1 MIRPAGKQDETEA
14 RLNLSEVW
22 RSSRRHRWLSIG
34 VPVAL
39 LASTAF
45 FLWWTE
51 PVYESA
57 TTIRVDQDRSGVA
70 IIEALRN
77 LSSGSK
83 ITTEME
89 ELRSRSLAE
98 EVVDSLA
105 LDVQVL
111 RPRKVPRATLFTR
124 IDSDPAQQQTRY
136 TLQRVGDG
144 VFRVQLEGG
153 ASRQLRIGEPLSVA
167 GLTFVL
173 APGAA
178 AHDRIVV
185 ERSPFALAV
194 RDVQAQL
201 DVSRPNREA
210 DIVRVRFENK
220 DRALAR
226 DVPDLM
232 ARRFI
237 ARRNNVR
244 TREARSTADFLNEQ
258 IAVLHAQLTTTEDEL
273 RAFRERF
280 GVISIQAQGE
290 AQISM
295 LADMQANRELL
306 DVDRQALASVMASLP
321 ETSPD
326 PLMPSPYRA
335 LLGFPT
341 LLRNASTAELLKTLN
356 DAESHRASLLDRRT
370 LEDPE
375 VMQLT
380 NRIRQAEEQLRN
392 IAMTYLQGVTETVLS
407 LDGTLANFS
416 SQLQQIP
423 EQELQLARLRRQTSV
438 TEELYTSLQLR
449 LKETQI
455 LAALEDPTVR
465 VVDPALAPRRPI
477 RPQVPLSLALALVG
491 GLVLGVGAATA
502 REQIDGTVQ
511 TRDDL
516 HQIGRVP
523 VLAAIPALHDRVS
536 ALERLSS
543 LNWRSSAR
551 GAASNGRSAPQL
563 LDVAALPV
571 IAEAYRSLRTNIT
584 FAQPDRVPRSL
595 VVTSP
600 ASGDGKSTTAANLA
614 ISMVQQGKSCLLI
627 DGDMRRGRLHETF
640 GGSREP
646 GLSNVLLGQ
655 LSIAEAARVTG
666 NERPALLT
674 TGTVPPNPAE
684 LLGSERMRLLMETA
698 LEQYDLVI
706 IDAPPLNIVTDAA
719 VVARHADGVLVVA
732 RAGVTEQAALAYTF
746 EQLAAVRAPVIGSI
760 LNDAD
765 PLRERHYGS
774 YMNDYYTPA

>member
-1 MIRPAGKQDETEA
+1 M
-14 RLNLSEVW
+14 
-22 RSSRRHRWLSIG
+22 
-34 VPVAL
+34 
-39 LASTAF
+39 TA
-45 FLWWTE
+45 
-51 PVYESA
+51 
-57 TTIRVDQDRSGVA
+57 
-70 IIEALRN
+70 
-77 LSSGSK
+77 
-83 ITTEME
+83 
-89 ELRSRSLAE
+89 
-98 EVVDSLA
+98 
-105 LDVQVL
+105 
-111 RPRKVPRATLFTR
+111 
-124 IDSDPAQQQTRY
+124 
-136 TLQRVGDG
+136 
-144 VFRVQLEGG
+144 
-153 ASRQLRIGEPLSVA
+153 
-167 GLTFVL
+167 
-173 APGAA
+173 
-178 AHDRIVV
+178 
-185 ERSPFALAV
+185 
-194 RDVQAQL
+194 
-201 DVSRPNREA
+201 
-210 DIVRVRFENK
+210 
-220 DRALAR
+220 
-226 DVPDLM
+226 
-232 ARRFI
+232 
-237 ARRNNVR
+237 
-244 TREARSTADFLNEQ
+244 
-258 IAVLHAQLTTTEDEL
+258 
-273 RAFRERF
+273 
-280 GVISIQAQGE
+280 
-290 AQISM
+290 
-295 LADMQANRELL
+295 
-306 DVDRQALASVMASLP
+306 LP

-341 LLRNASTAELLKTLN
+341 LLRNPATAELLKTLN

-380 NRIRQAEEQLRN
+380 TRIRQVEEQLRN
-392 IAMTYLQGVTETVLS
+392 IAMTYLQGVTETVRS

-423 EQELQLARLRRQTSV
+423 EQELQLARLRRQASV

-465 VVDPALAPRRPI
+465 VVDPAMVPRRPI

-536 ALERLSS
+536 ALHRLSS
-543 LNWRSSAR
+543 LDWMAR
-551 GAASNGRSAPQL
+551 GAVTNGRRAPQL

-571 IAEAYRSLRTNIT
+571 VAEAYRSLRTNIT
-584 FAQPDRVPRSL
+584 FAQPDRVPRSII
-595 VVTSP
+595 VTSP
-600 ASGDGKSTTAANLA
+600 APGDGKSTTAANLA
-614 ISMVQQGKSCLLI
+614 ITMVQQGKSCLLI

-655 LSIAEAARVTG
+655 LSLAEATRVTG
-666 NERPALLT
+666 TERPALLT
-674 TGTVPPNPAE
+674 TGTLPPNPAE
-684 LLGSERMRLLMETA
+684 LLGSERMRHLMDAA

-732 RAGVTEQAALAYTF
+732 RAGVTQQAALAYTF

-774 YMNDYYTPA
+774 YMNEYYTPA

>member
-1 MIRPAGKQDETEA
+1 MIRPAAKQDDTEA
-14 RLNLSEVW
+14 RLNLGEVW

-105 LDVQVL
+105 LDVQVV
-111 RPRKVPRATLFTR
+111 RPRKVSRATLFAR
-124 IDSDPAQQQTRY
+124 IESDPAQHESRY
-136 TLQRVGDG
+136 TLQRVRDG
-144 VFRVQLEGG
+144 VFRVHGDGG
-153 ASRQLRIGEPLSVA
+153 TPRELRIGEPLSVG
-167 GLTFVL
+167 GLTLVL

-244 TREARSTADFLNEQ
+244 TREARSTADFLDEQ
-258 IAVLHAQLTTTEDEL
+258 IALLHAQLTTTEDEL

-306 DVDRQALASVMASLP
+306 DVDRQALASVMSRLP

-341 LLRNASTAELLKTLN
+341 LLRNPSTAELLKTLN
-356 DAESHRASLLDRRT
+356 DAESVRAGLLDRRT

-375 VMQLT
+375 VLQLT
-380 NRIRQAEEQLRN
+380 IRIRQVEEQLRN
-392 IAMTYLQGVTETVLS
+392 IAMTYLQGVTETVRS

-423 EQELQLARLRRQTSV
+423 EQELHLARLRRQASV

-465 VVDPALAPRRPI
+465 VVDPAMVPRRPI

-523 VLAAIPALHDRVS
+523 VLAAIPALHDRVG
-536 ALERLSS
+536 ALHRLTS
-543 LNWRSSAR
+543 NWRAR
-551 GAASNGRSAPQL
+551 GAVTNGRSAPQL
-563 LDVAALPV
+563 LDVVGLPV
-571 IAEAYRSLRTNIT
+571 VAEAYRSLRTNIT
-584 FAQPDRVPRSL
+584 FAQPDRVPRSII
-595 VVTSP
+595 VTSP
-600 ASGDGKSTTAANLA
+600 APGDGKSTTAANLA
-614 ISMVQQGKSCLLI
+614 ITMVQQGKSCLLI

-655 LSIAEAARVTG
+655 LSLAEAARVTG
-666 NERPALLT
+666 KERPALLT

-684 LLGSERMRLLMETA
+684 LLGSERMRRLMEAA

-732 RAGVTEQAALAYTF
+732 RAGVTQQAALAYTF

-774 YMNDYYTPA
+774 YMNEYYTPA

>member
-1 MIRPAGKQDETEA
+1 MIRPAGKQDDTEA
-14 RLNLSEVW
+14 RLNLREVW
-22 RSSRRHRWLSIG
+22 RASRRHRWLSIG

-45 FLWWTE
+45 FLWWTA
-51 PVYESA
+51 PVYESS

-89 ELRSRSLAE
+89 ELRSRSLTE

-105 LDVQVL
+105 LDVQVV
-111 RPRKVPRATLFTR
+111 RPRKVSRATLFAR
-124 IDSDPAQQQTRY
+124 IESDPSQHESRY
-136 TLQRVGDG
+136 SLQRVRDG
-144 VFRVQLEGG
+144 VFRVQVDGSPPREV
-153 ASRQLRIGEPLSVA
+153 RIGEPLSVA
-167 GLTFVL
+167 GLTLVL

-185 ERSPFALAV
+185 ERSPFAVAV

-210 DIVRVRFENK
+210 DIVRVRFENT

-244 TREARSTADFLNEQ
+244 TREARSTADFLDDQ
-258 IAVLHAQLTTTEDEL
+258 IAALHAQLTTTEDEL

-341 LLRNASTAELLKTLN
+341 LLRNPSTAELLKTLN

-380 NRIRQAEEQLRN
+380 NRIRQVEEQLRN
-392 IAMTYLQGVTETVLS
+392 IAMTYLQGVTETVRS

-423 EQELQLARLRRQTSV
+423 EQELQLARLRRQASV

-465 VVDPALAPRRPI
+465 VVDPAMVPRRPI
-477 RPQVPLSLALALVG
+477 KPQVPLSLALALVA

-536 ALERLSS
+536 ALHRLSPV
-543 LNWRSSAR
+543 NWRSAG
-551 GAASNGRSAPQL
+551 GAASNGRSAPLL

-571 IAEAYRSLRTNIT
+571 VAEAYRSLRTNIT
-584 FAQPDRVPRSL
+584 FAQPDRVPRSI

-600 ASGDGKSTTAANLA
+600 APGDGKSTTAANLA
-614 ISMVQQGKSCLLI
+614 ITMVQQGKTCLLI

-646 GLSNVLLGQ
+646 GLSNVLLEQ
-655 LSIAEAARVTG
+655 LSLAEAVRVTG
-666 NERPALLT
+666 KERPALLT

-684 LLGSERMRLLMETA
+684 LLGSERMRRLMETA

-774 YMNDYYTPA
+774 YMNEYYTPA